1 MPRPLWYRIYTVFT
15 VSYATWAVVL
25 YSTSYT
31 ATIPGIMD
39 EFGVTNRSV
48 ATLGL
53 TTYLLGLAAGS
64 VVVAPLSEIW
74 GRRWVYLVCMGFFV
88 VLIAPTGVVGS
99 LGGLVVLR
107 FVGYVLSFLVCLAR
121 DVADFPG
128 PSLAPS

>member
-1 MPRPLWYRIYTVFT
+1 M
-15 VSYATWAVVL
+15 L

-39 EFGVTNRSV
+39 EFGVASRSV

-74 GRRWVYLVCMGFFV
+74 GRRWVYLVCMGAFV
-88 VLIAPTGVVGS
+88 VLIAPAGVVGS
-99 LGGLVVLR
+99 LPGLVVLR
-107 FVGYVLSFLVCLAR
+107 FVGYVCFWLFALLLFLCLGGWLTG
-121 DVADFPG
+121 VG
-128 PSLAPS
+128 PSSAPS

>member
-1 MPRPLWYRIYTVFT
+1 MMARPLWYRIYTVFT

-39 EFGVTNRSV
+39 EFGVTSRSV

-74 GRRWVYLVCMGFFV
+74 GRRWVYLVCMGCFV
-88 VLIAPTGVVGS
+88 VLIAPAGVVGS
-99 LGGLVVLR
+99 LAGLVVLR
-107 FVGYVLSFLVCLAR
+107 FVGYVRPPCLFSVFGEGER
-121 DVADFPG
+121 GCWFRG
-128 PSLAPS
+128 